1 MSPGREDI
9 SSPLLLTRSVSADY
23 EQVCALDVLSLA
35 DAPENDQETVHEEFK
50 EQLERNPDGSY
61 VTKLPWK
68 ANHPALP
75 TNEMGSRRRLGQFIK
90 KLRRDGNYDVY
101 NDVIEEQLQGGM
113 IEIAPSAPTG
123 KEYYIPHKR
132 VTKQDAETNKL
143 RIVYDA
149 SARENFN
156 QPSLN
161 DCLHPGP
168 SLQNLLWNILIRSRF
183 YTVILT
189 GDLRKAFLQIR
200 KKEEDTDSLRFH
212 RRAPDSDDTRI
223 YRFSRGLFGV
233 TSSPFLLAGV
243 IDEYLKAW
251 EHRYPEVVK
260 ELRDGLYVDDL
271 MMGGATVPATKT
283 KKSIAK
289 EILEDATFT
298 LHKWHSNAVKLE
310 ANEVPSVEGG
320 DLTYAKKQL
329 GRSQSETKL
338 LGLT

>member
-1 MSPGREDI
+1 M
-9 SSPLLLTRSVSADY
+9 
-23 EQVCALDVLSLA
+23 
-35 DAPENDQETVHEEFK
+35 
-50 EQLERNPDGSY
+50 
-61 VTKLPWK
+61 
-68 ANHPALP
+68 
-75 TNEMGSRRRLGQFIK
+75 IK

-101 NDVIEEQLQGGM
+101 NDVIEEQLQGRV

-123 KEYYIPHKR
+123 KEYYILYKR

-271 MMGGATVPATKT
+271 MMGDATVPETKT
-283 KKSIAK
+283 KKSTVAD
-289 EILEDATFT
+289 LGY
-298 LHKWHSNAVKLE
+298 LNGGWPR
-310 ANEVPSVEGG
+310 AN
-320 DLTYAKKQL
+320 T
-329 GRSQSETKL
+329 
-338 LGLT
+338 GLFRCSL